1 MAAVPPPSERRRRR
15 RGSPE
20 LPVNARLYRGT
31 WLLVALPLLLAAF
44 SVARPAP
51 LPPPTLPAAFD
62 RDAALGLAT
71 TLATTYPNR
80 VPGSAGALGAAG
92 WFSEQL
98 ALYGFRT
105 QAQTFEA
112 TIPGEGHVRLRNL
125 LAVVQ
130 GRSDRAIVVAAHRD
144 NVGTG
149 PGADD
154 NASGTAALLELARA
168 YAGRV
173 RPTYTI
179 LFLSTDGG
187 AFGGLGAAEFAAR
200 SPYRRDVVAVLNL
213 DSLAGAG
220 RPRLVLAG
228 DTPRS
233 PAASL
238 VETAATQIQEE
249 TGRLPARPSALRQ
262 LIDLGFPFSLY
273 DQAPFVAR
281 GIPAVTL
288 TTAGD
293 RPPDPFADVPSRLN
307 IVRLGQL
314 GRAAQDVLNSLDQGL
329 DLAQG
334 TSSYVYLGPR
344 IIRGWAIELVLIAA
358 LLPYLTVVV
367 DLFARCRRRRI
378 PIAPALRS
386 YRSRLAFWAFA
397 AGLFLLFAVSGVW
410 PRGVARPPSPDTK
423 TAQHWPAVAM
433 LGFAAILLAGWLVG
447 RHRLIPRR
455 PVALEEQLAGHT
467 GALLALGVVAL
478 LVVGTNPFALLF
490 LLPSLHAWLWLP
502 HVQARPPSFRLGV
515 LAAGLAGPALLLWS
529 FASRY
534 GLGLDAPWY
543 VGELFA
549 LGYAPTALL
558 LIGVGW
564 LAGAA
569 QLGALV
575 GGRYAP
581 YPAASERPPRGP
593 VRELVRRL
601 VLAQRARRRASE
613 ESARALEG

>member
-1 MAAVPPPSERRRRR
+1 
-15 RGSPE
+15 
-20 LPVNARLYRGT
+20 
-31 WLLVALPLLLAAF
+31 
-44 SVARPAP
+44 
-51 LPPPTLPAAFD
+51 
-62 RDAALGLAT
+62 
-71 TLATTYPNR
+71 
-80 VPGSAGALGAAG
+80 
-92 WFSEQL
+92 
-98 ALYGFRT
+98 
-105 QAQTFEA
+105 
-112 TIPGEGHVRLRNL
+112 
-125 LAVVQ
+125 
-130 GRSDRAIVVAAHRD
+130 
-144 NVGTG
+144 
-149 PGADD
+149 
-154 NASGTAALLELARA
+154 LLELARA

-179 LFLSTDGG
+179 VFLSTDGG
-187 AFGGLGAAEFAAR
+187 AFGSLGAAEFAAR

-213 DSLAGAG
+213 DSLAGAH

-262 LIDLGFPFSLY
+262 LIDLGFPYSLY

-288 TTAGD
+288 TTAAD
-293 RPPDPFADVPSRLN
+293 RPPDPFTDAPARLN
-307 IVRLGQL
+307 LVRLGQL
-314 GRAAQDVLNSLDQGL
+314 GRAAQDILNSLDQGL

-358 LLPYLTVVV
+358 LLPYLAAVV

-397 AGLFLLFAVSGVW
+397 AGLFLLFAVAGAW
-410 PRGVARPPSPDTK
+410 PGGIARPPSLDTRA
-423 TAQHWPAVAM
+423 AQHWPAVAVI
-433 LGFAAILLAGWLVG
+433 GFAAILVAAWLVG

-502 HVQARPPSFRLGV
+502 QVQPRRTSLRLGV

-529 FASRY
+529 FGSRY

-543 VGELFA
+543 ASELFA

-593 VRELVRRL
+593 ARELVRRF
-601 VLAQRARRRASE
+601 VLAHRARRRASE